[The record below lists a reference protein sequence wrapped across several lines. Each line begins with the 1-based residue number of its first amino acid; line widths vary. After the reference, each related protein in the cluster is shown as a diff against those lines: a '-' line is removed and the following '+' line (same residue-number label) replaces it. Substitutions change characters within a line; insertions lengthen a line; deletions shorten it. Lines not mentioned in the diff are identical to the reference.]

1 MKCTAA
7 ATSVSD
13 MVHDAAAAA
22 AHPSVAVVGM
32 VAWDC
37 EGEKDLRLMR
47 IVRSA

>member
-1 MKCTAA
+1 MKCSAA
-7 ATSVSD
+7 ANSVSD
-13 MVHDAAAAA
+13 MVHDAAA